1 MDEVYGLELNVNSG
15 NREADQAMCNAD
27 GSALL
32 EGENINFQLIEA
44 DFSGGGVYDGDE
56 GKITLSVMDKDGEMT
71 RVQGEVY
78 ADLIW
83 GTKYRVYLT
92 GNAKDGYFQSKSV
105 F

>member
-15 NREADQAMCNAD
+15 NREANQAMCNAD

-32 EGENINFQLIEA
+32 EGENIDFQLIEA
-44 DFSGGGVYDGDE
+44 DFSGGVYDGDE

-83 GTKYRVYLT
+83 GTKCRVYFT
-92 GNAKDGYFQSKSV
+92 GNAKDGYFLSKTV

>member
-15 NREADQAMCNAD
+15 NREADQDMCNAD

-32 EGENINFQLIEA
+32 EGENIDFQLIEA
-44 DFSGGGVYDGDE
+44 DFSGGVYDGDE

-83 GTKYRVYLT
+83 GAKYRVYLT
-92 GNAKDGYFQSKSV
+92 GNAKDGYFLSKSV

>member
-15 NREADQAMCNAD
+15 NREADQDMCNAD

-32 EGENINFQLIEA
+32 EGENIDFQLIEA
-44 DFSGGGVYDGDE
+44 DFSGGVYDGDE

-92 GNAKDGYFQSKSV
+92 GNAKDGYFLSKSV

>member
-15 NREADQAMCNAD
+15 NREANQAMCNAD

-32 EGENINFQLIEA
+32 EGENIDFQLIEA
-44 DFSGGGVYDGDE
+44 DFSGGVYDGDE

-83 GTKYRVYLT
+83 GTKCRVYLT
-92 GNAKDGYFQSKSV
+92 GNAKDGYFLSKAV

>member
-15 NREADQAMCNAD
+15 NREANQVMCNAD
-27 GSALL
+27 GNALL
-32 EGENINFQLIEA
+32 EGENINFQLIGA
-44 DFSGGGVYDGDE
+44 DLGEGVYDGDE
-56 GKITLSVMDKDGEMT
+56 GKITISVMDKDGKMT

-92 GNAKDGYFQSKSV
+92 GNAKDGYFLSKTV

>member
-15 NREADQAMCNAD
+15 NREADQDMCNAD

-32 EGENINFQLIEA
+32 EGENIDFQLIEA
-44 DFSGGGVYDGDE
+44 DFSGGVYDGDE

-92 GNAKDGYFQSKSV
+92 GNAKDGYFPSKSV

>member
-15 NREADQAMCNAD
+15 NREADQDMCNAD

-32 EGENINFQLIEA
+32 EGENIDFQLIEA
-44 DFSGGGVYDGDE
+44 DFSGGVYDGDE

-78 ADLIW
+78 TDLIW

-92 GNAKDGYFQSKSV
+92 GNAKDGYFLSKSV

>member
-15 NREADQAMCNAD
+15 NREADQDMCNAD
-27 GSALL
+27 GSDLL
-32 EGENINFQLIEA
+32 EGENIDFQLIEA
-44 DFSGGGVYDGDE
+44 DFSGGVYDGDE

-92 GNAKDGYFQSKSV
+92 GNAKDGYFLSKSV

>member
-15 NREADQAMCNAD
+15 NREADQDMCNAD

-32 EGENINFQLIEA
+32 EGENIGFQLIEA
-44 DFSGGGVYDGDE
+44 DFSGGVYDGDE

-92 GNAKDGYFQSKSV
+92 GNAKDGYFLSKSV